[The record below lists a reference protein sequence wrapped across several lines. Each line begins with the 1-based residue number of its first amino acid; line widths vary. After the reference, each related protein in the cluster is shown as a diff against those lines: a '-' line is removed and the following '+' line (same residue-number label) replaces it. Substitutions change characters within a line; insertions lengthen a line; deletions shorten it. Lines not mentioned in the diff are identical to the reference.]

1 MSNNAAN
8 AAQLV
13 KEGGTAVVLASVLA
27 HLKSDALL
35 LPALQVLVQITRSP
49 AHVPLLVREGG
60 SNPYT

>member
-27 HLKSDALL
+27 HLKSARPD
-35 LPALQVLVQITRSP
+35 PSP
-49 AHVPLLVREGG
+49 SPGP
-60 SNPYT
+60 NPNSLTL

>member
-8 AAQLV
+8 AALLV

-35 LPALQVLVQITRSP
+35 LPSLQVLHRVAASFT
-49 AHVPLLVREGG
+49 
-60 SNPYT
+60 